1 MAPRTKNSA
10 KHQYQDRWT
19 FTAWNAGF
27 DWANGTPAAAASFL
41 ETQKVT
47 VDTEDMPVKAWK
59 ALGWAALT
67 EAQRIDDATGGDP
80 GLGAQPD
87 IAAVLNKIDTIT
99 AQVRRLEGRVVAVE
113 KENVEIRKEK
123 EEVRKSLEFYH
134 QQNLDLKSALGVSN
148 HQIEQLKHALIRL
161 QGAAEPEAEDR
172 RRTLVVTGLA
182 SGGAGG
188 ETREQVD
195 TLLATHLQLELGLEV
210 ESVLQVYPG
219 KQGGDGEQPRP
230 DRVLVRFK
238 SRSTAQLVRGAAPR
252 LRQENI
258 RRKTAGEFPIGIDW
272 ELSLDERRCRGAL
285 YQQFKKA
292 REEGKRCHW
301 VGGKLF
307 VEGREVLPSA

>member
-1 MAPRTKNSA
+1 MARRGTKNSA
-10 KHQYQDRWT
+10 KPQYQDVWT
-19 FTAWNAGF
+19 FTAWNAAF
-27 DWANGTPAAAASFL
+27 DWANGTPAAAALFL

-47 VDTEDMPVKAWK
+47 VDIEDMPVKALR
-59 ALGWAALT
+59 ALGWEALT
-67 EAQRIDDATGGDP
+67 EAQRIDDATGGAP
-80 GLGAQPD
+80 GLGDQPD
-87 IAAVLNKIDTIT
+87 IAAILSTVNTFK
-99 AQVRRLEGRVVAVE
+99 AHVQKLEGRMGVVE
-113 KENVEIRKEK
+113 KQN
-123 EEVRKSLEFYH
+123 EEFAKSLEFSH
-134 QQNLDLKSALGVSN
+134 QKTLDLQTALDDRN
-148 HQIEQLKHALIRL
+148 RLITKLTHDIIRFHAT
-161 QGAAEPEAEDR
+161 ADPAEEER

-182 SGGAGG
+182 PGGTGG
-188 ETREQVD
+188 EAREQVD
-195 TLLATHLQLELGLEV
+195 TLLGTHLQLELGLEV
-210 ESVLQVYPG
+210 ESVTQVYPG

-285 YQQFKKA
+285 SQQFKKA